1 MPTEINQPAHSLGF
15 TKTMTS
21 CAKGLALILLFVHHI
36 IPNNPGVNL
45 SIAQLS
51 ISQVLATSAKSCVSI
66 FMILS
71 GYGICFKLS
80 KTDGSFSNMAAAI
93 CNRLRKFWSS
103 FIPMYLFSLLVSVC
117 VGVSVVSVYGKGF
130 GFLLFLIK
138 DMFGLASEF
147 FSSPTLCGAWWYLGA
162 AICCY
167 VLAPFFYMVISKG
180 KLVNCI
186 LLLVAYTPWLVYL
199 IVDDPNMHT
208 DRELF
213 YIFAFVLG
221 MTACKRGLFV
231 KFLEC
236 RNTYKYP
243 LAGIVL
249 LGLCVARFKLNLMVD
264 SFIAF
269 CLILLMTQIAREDSP
284 LGSFFKYL
292 GESSGNVYMF
302 HVSILGV
309 LGSVPF
315 VNHWVEI
322 IFSLFLCLS
331 INAMLVEI
339 RRNLFQLIHS

>member
-45 SIAQLS
+45 PIAQLS

-130 GFLLFLIK
+130 GFLLFLVK

-167 VLAPFFYMVISKG
+167 VLAPFFLYGHLEG
-180 KLVNCI
+180 K
-186 LLLVAYTPWLVYL
+186 
-199 IVDDPNMHT
+199 
-208 DRELF
+208 
-213 YIFAFVLG
+213 
-221 MTACKRGLFV
+221 
-231 KFLEC
+231 
-236 RNTYKYP
+236 
-243 LAGIVL
+243 
-249 LGLCVARFKLNLMVD
+249 AR
-264 SFIAF
+264 
-269 CLILLMTQIAREDSP
+269 
-284 LGSFFKYL
+284 
-292 GESSGNVYMF
+292 
-302 HVSILGV
+302 
-309 LGSVPF
+309 
-315 VNHWVEI
+315 
-322 IFSLFLCLS
+322 
-331 INAMLVEI
+331 
-339 RRNLFQLIHS
+339 